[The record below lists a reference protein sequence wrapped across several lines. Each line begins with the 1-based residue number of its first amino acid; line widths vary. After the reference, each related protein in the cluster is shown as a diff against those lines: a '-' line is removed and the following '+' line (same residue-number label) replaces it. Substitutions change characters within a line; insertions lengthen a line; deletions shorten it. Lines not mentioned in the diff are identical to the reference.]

1 MAGVRRLW
9 LGILVALAGCGLC
22 SDETM
27 STDIWVAG
35 ERLRVVRRDCGSR
48 TGFVYVGVRPGK
60 SGTVFTEECREFDG
74 MTALGNVLTVRLRGC
89 RREGRREFAAG
100 AARVVVLSDTQK

>member
-1 MAGVRRLW
+1 MAEVRRLW
-9 LGILVALAGCGLC
+9 LGVLVVLAGCGLC

-35 ERLRVVRRDCGSR
+35 ERLRVVRRDCEAT
-48 TGFVYVGVRPGK
+48 TGFVYVG
-60 SGTVFTEECREFDG
+60 
-74 MTALGNVLTVRLRGC
+74 
-89 RREGRREFAAG
+89 RREFVAG